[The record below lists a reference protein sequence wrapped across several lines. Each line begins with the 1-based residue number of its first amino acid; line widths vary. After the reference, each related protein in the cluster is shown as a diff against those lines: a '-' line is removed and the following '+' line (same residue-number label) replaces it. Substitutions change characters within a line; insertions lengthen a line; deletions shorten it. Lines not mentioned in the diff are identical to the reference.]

1 MAITNPNMKPI
12 IAVLGEDT
20 VKLKPDFIYEF
31 MGRGYIYTYQ
41 TIGKGQATVEVSN
54 DKITW
59 VELISFEDY
68 DYAVVAHTWAYHRLK
83 PTPLTIT
90 VRRD

>member
-1 MAITNPNMKPI
+1 MKPI

-20 VKLKPDFIYEF
+20 VCLKPDFIYEF

-41 TIGKGQATVEVSN
+41 TIGAGNAIVEVSN
-54 DKITW
+54 DKTTW
-59 VELISFEDY
+59 VELAAFADY
-68 DYAVVAHTWAYHRLK
+68 DYAVVAHTWAYQRLK
-83 PTPLTIT
+83 PTTLTIT

>member
-1 MAITNPNMKPI
+1 MNPI

-20 VKLKPDFIYEF
+20 VTMKSDFIYEF

-41 TIGKGQATVEVSN
+41 TIGEGDAIVEVSN
-54 DKITW
+54 DKTTW
-59 VELISFEDY
+59 VELAAFEDY
-68 DYAVVAHTWAYHRLK
+68 DYAVVAHTWAYQRLK
-83 PTPLTIT
+83 PTTLTIT

>member
-1 MAITNPNMKPI
+1 MKPI

-20 VKLKPDFIYEF
+20 VSLKPDFIYEF

-41 TIGKGQATVEVSN
+41 TVGEGTATVEVSN
-54 DKITW
+54 DKTTWIT
-59 VELISFEDY
+59 LATFTNADS
-68 DYAVVAHTWAYHRLK
+68 AVLAHTWAFQRLK
-83 PTPLTIT
+83 PTTLTIT

>member
-1 MAITNPNMKPI
+1 MNPI

-20 VKLKPDFIYEF
+20 VTLKPDFIYEF

-41 TIGKGQATVEVSN
+41 TIGVGQAIVEVSN
-54 DKITW
+54 DKTTW
-59 VELISFEDY
+59 VELAAFADY
-68 DYAVVAHTWAYHRLK
+68 DYAVVAHTWAFQRLK
-83 PTPLTIT
+83 PTTLTIT

>member
-1 MAITNPNMKPI
+1 MTPI

-20 VKLKPDFIYEF
+20 VNLKSDFIYEF

-41 TIGKGQATVEVSN
+41 TVGEGTAVVEVSN
-54 DKITW
+54 DKANWIT
-59 VELISFEDY
+59 LATFTNADS
-68 DYAVVAHTWAYHRLK
+68 AVLAHTWAYQRLK
-83 PTPLTIT
+83 PTTLTIT

>member
-1 MAITNPNMKPI
+1 MTPI

-20 VKLKPDFIYEF
+20 VNLKSDFIYEF

-41 TIGKGQATVEVSN
+41 TVGEGAATVEVSN
-54 DKITW
+54 DKTNWI
-59 VELISFEDY
+59 ELVIFSDQ
-68 DYAVVAHTWAYHRLK
+68 DYAVLAHSWAYQRLK
-83 PTPLTIT
+83 PTTLTIT

>member
-1 MAITNPNMKPI
+1 MNPI

-20 VKLKPDFIYEF
+20 VTMKSDFIYEF

-41 TIGKGQATVEVSN
+41 TIGEGNATIEVSN
-54 DKITW
+54 DKSTW
-59 VELISFEDY
+59 VELVLFEGY
-68 DYAVVAHTWAYHRLK
+68 DYAVVAHTWAYQRLK
-83 PTPLTIT
+83 PTTLTIT

>member
-1 MAITNPNMKPI
+1 MTPI

-20 VKLKPDFIYEF
+20 VKLESDFIYEF

-41 TIGKGQATVEVSN
+41 TIGEGQAIVEVSN
-54 DKITW
+54 DKTTW
-59 VELISFEDY
+59 VELVTFENN
-68 DYAVVAHTWAYHRLK
+68 DYAVVAHTWAYQRLK
-83 PTPLTIT
+83 PTTLTIT

>member
-1 MAITNPNMKPI
+1 MTPI

-20 VKLKPDFIYEF
+20 VKLKSDFIYEF

-41 TIGKGQATVEVSN
+41 TIGEGQATVEVSN
-54 DKITW
+54 DKTTW
-59 VELISFEDY
+59 VELVSFENN
-68 DYAVVAHTWAYHRLK
+68 DYAVVAHTWAYQRLK
-83 PTPLTIT
+83 PTTLTIT

>member
-1 MAITNPNMKPI
+1 MNPI

-20 VKLKPDFIYEF
+20 VTLKPDFIYEF

-41 TIGKGQATVEVSN
+41 TIGEGNATVEVSN
-54 DKITW
+54 DKSTW
-59 VELISFEDY
+59 VELVLFENN
-68 DYAVVAHTWAYHRLK
+68 DYAVVAHTWAYQRLK
-83 PTPLTIT
+83 PTTLTIT

>member
-1 MAITNPNMKPI
+1 MSPI

-20 VKLKPDFIYEF
+20 VKLKSDFIYEF

-41 TIGKGQATVEVSN
+41 TVGEVQAIVEVSN
-54 DKITW
+54 DKSTW
-59 VELISFEDY
+59 VELAAFEDY
-68 DYAVVAHTWAYHRLK
+68 DYAVVAHTWAYQRLK
-83 PTPLTIT
+83 PTTLTIT

>member
-1 MAITNPNMKPI
+1 MNPI

-20 VKLKPDFIYEF
+20 VTMKSDFIYEF

-41 TIGKGQATVEVSN
+41 TIGEGNATVEVSN
-54 DKITW
+54 DKTTW
-59 VELISFEDY
+59 VELVLFEDY
-68 DYAVVAHTWAYHRLK
+68 DYAVVAHTWAYQRLK
-83 PTPLTIT
+83 PTTLTIT

>member
-1 MAITNPNMKPI
+1 MSPI

-20 VKLKPDFIYEF
+20 VELKSDFIYEF

-41 TIGKGQATVEVSN
+41 TIGEGQAIVEVSN
-54 DKITW
+54 DKTTW
-59 VELISFEDY
+59 VELVAFENY
-68 DYAVVAHTWAYHRLK
+68 DYAVVAHTWAYQRLK
-83 PTPLTIT
+83 PTSLTIT